1 MHPVW
6 SEKSL
11 ANFLQSTFPLELA
24 AVLLEAVPIIHRS
37 LLRLGSFPYQN
48 DPEELLTQGV
58 LRTAVILVSN
68 FVGDVD
74 SAYFS
79 SYEGRICFQSM
90 ASMASE
96 SISRDVSLRKEDD
109 DQDLI
114 NVLSRMRG
122 RRRHPDHPKVMIRGP
137 EQPPPSQFPSSWSRD
152 LNQFIPTDE
161 FRSFLRLMVVSNL
174 FSCGTEAQDFATSI
188 PQTEK
193 VTDCLLAAF
202 QAGPN
207 GISWDAFNQ
216 VTKND
221 MVRNIEY
228 TVIGHILTVVALF
241 TLGLVSAPQS
251 TSLSQA
257 FASG

>member
-1 MHPVW
+1 M
-6 SEKSL
+6 
-11 ANFLQSTFPLELA
+11 
-24 AVLLEAVPIIHRS
+24 
-37 LLRLGSFPYQN
+37 
-48 DPEELLTQGV
+48 
-58 LRTAVILVSN
+58 AVILVSG

-96 SISRDVSLRKEDD
+96 SISRDESLREEADD
-109 DQDLI
+109 HDLI

-137 EQPPPSQFPSSWSRD
+137 EQPPPLQFPSSWSRD

-174 FSCGTEAQDFATSI
+174 FSSGIEAQDFVTYI
-188 PQTEK
+188 PQTEE
-193 VTDCLLAAF
+193 VTDSLLAAF

-216 VTKND
+216 VTKHD
-221 MVRNIEY
+221 MVRNTHY
-228 TVIGHILTVVALF
+228 LFFGTMLTAVALF
-241 TLGLVSAPQS
+241 ALRLVSAPKS
-251 TSLSQA
+251 SGMSQA
-257 FASG
+257 FASGQISIVIN